1 MFTLYEKWDAQRNLA
16 PQDFQFI
23 LSPDEALKL
32 AAIFYELDYQ
42 KYRTRPHF
50 PERKHGARRY
60 FTQPYRRKD
69 RYWFDGLYDDT
80 KWKLELGWIIGVDTA
95 EPWSHFRNPCYFDD
109 HGELVCDSFMD
120 HYGESFE
127 RSVRE
132 AWEKCLGN
140 HQGRKPAPTVK
151 IHFGDAPVQHAQAG
165 KTLNSKAVGRLL
177 AAGGI
182 YNQNPQ
188 MFAETAQ
195 KLGGEASQGFD
206 QILNEQSVGSL
217 VALSS
222 VFAAGRFVTHPPSM
236 RELNNLK
243 SYLGAYKGNKILLN
257 NIEVIKMNYVKRT
270 AVERMALRREFEGV
284 RKQFLKSVADNSEIK
299 KRLDLDDLARMRKG
313 LNPIHWDVHHKF
325 PLDDSGT
332 NDFSNLMLISKSP
345 EHAMFTT
352 TQRKITQSISAG
364 GSTEILWPV
373 PKGIIYP

>member
-1 MFTLYEKWDAQRNLA
+1 MFTLYEKWDAQWELA
-16 PQDFQFI
+16 PQAFQFI

-42 KYRTRPHF
+42 KYQTRPRF

-69 RYWFDGLYDDT
+69 HYWFDGLYDDI

-109 HGELVCDSFMD
+109 DGELVYDCFMD
-120 HYGESFE
+120 HYGENFE
-127 RSVRE
+127 RSVKE
-132 AWEKCLGN
+132 AYEKCLG
-140 HQGRKPAPTVK
+140 HYQGRKPAPTVK
-151 IHFGDAPVQHAQAG
+151 IHYGDAPVQHAQSG

-195 KLGGEASQGFD
+195 KLGGEALEGFD

-222 VFAAGRFVTHPPSM
+222 VLMVSRIGVHSLSVA
-236 RELNNLK
+236 ELGKLK
-243 SYLGAYKGNKILLN
+243 NYLGKYKGKNDYYRIL
-257 NIEVIKMNYVKRT
+257 M
-270 AVERMALRREFEGV
+270 
-284 RKQFLKSVADNSEIK
+284 S
-299 KRLDLDDLARMRKG
+299 
-313 LNPIHWDVHHKF
+313 
-325 PLDDSGT
+325 
-332 NDFSNLMLISKSP
+332 
-345 EHAMFTT
+345 
-352 TQRKITQSISAG
+352 
-364 GSTEILWPV
+364 
-373 PKGIIYP
+373 